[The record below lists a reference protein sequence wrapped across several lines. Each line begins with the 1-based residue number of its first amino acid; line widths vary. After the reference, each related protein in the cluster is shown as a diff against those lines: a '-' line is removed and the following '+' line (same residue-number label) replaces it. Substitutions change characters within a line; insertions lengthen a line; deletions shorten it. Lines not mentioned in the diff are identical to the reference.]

1 MVESLRMTWVPKSN
15 FVAGSRSARR
25 LRVLRRLMR
34 SRRACTDSARVVCA
48 VQTCRMYGEFMF
60 VVLRDATGTV
70 QVVVG
75 ATDGN
80 EGACGDREGPPSG
93 STAAHE
99 FGSRAAAPKS
109 IPTESVVRI
118 VGKVRHHGVCT

>member
-1 MVESLRMTWVPKSN
+1 MGESLRMTWAPKSN

-25 LRVLRRLMR
+25 LRILRRLMLSR
-34 SRRACTDSARVVCA
+34 SACPDSTRVVRC

-80 EGACGDREGPPSG
+80 EGAW
-93 STAAHE
+93 
-99 FGSRAAAPKS
+99 
-109 IPTESVVRI
+109 
-118 VGKVRHHGVCT
+118 